1 MMSWIF
7 YFGWVKS
14 LVIMERHYE
23 MIIMQTMIVEMVWNG
38 YVIIFWL
45 CWCSFIWVLV
55 VLSWW
60 VMSYSLGYFQSLCMK
75 ILWMYKRDTVKG
87 SYSSGRESE
96 RSGGYAGDDVY
107 GGYSGKSSSYD
118 EGYGGCCGDLYR

>member
-1 MMSWIF
+1 
-7 YFGWVKS
+7 
-14 LVIMERHYE
+14 
-23 MIIMQTMIVEMVWNG
+23 
-38 YVIIFWL
+38 
-45 CWCSFIWVLV
+45 
-55 VLSWW
+55 
-60 VMSYSLGYFQSLCMK
+60 MSYSLGYFQSLCMK

-118 EGYGGCCGDLYR
+118 GGYAGCSGDLYRVCRVYDRGLGVRDTKGNQSKGNDKKAGGDIKLLIENKLVEKKSWLYKIRWYKRNFIV